1 MTLAQDN
8 PSTKLERQA
17 RYQQREQQIVEIA
30 ENLLLENQNFTLDEI
45 AKELDLA
52 KGTLYKHF
60 ASKNELLM
68 HLIIENEKKVLS
80 ISKCY
85 HNDIVQY
92 IPHYMLYHLL
102 EPKKTIIL
110 HQIEEQLTMT
120 VSQSSLKFDELYAL
134 RHERIMC
141 IRDMVE
147 QYLNIIQYDLSIRDY
162 SSYVWSLTFGACLL
176 LNSSYY
182 QRFIGSR
189 KKLINLYINQALA
202 FPKQPINIDDYWH
215 EESS

>member
-1 MTLAQDN
+1 M
-8 PSTKLERQA
+8 KLQRQA
-17 RYQQREQQIVEIA
+17 MYKEREQQILRVA

-68 HLIIENEKKVLS
+68 HLIIENESNVLA
-80 ISKCY
+80 ISKQY
-85 HNDIVQY
+85 SNNIQEY
-92 IPHYMLYHLL
+92 IPRYMLYHLND
-102 EPKKTIIL
+102 PKKAIIL

-120 VSQSSLKFDELYAL
+120 VIHSNATFDELYQI
-134 RHERIMC
+134 RQERIMA
-141 IRDMVE
+141 IRDMIE
-147 QYLNIIQYDLSIRDY
+147 QYLKEMNYEISIRDY

-182 QRFIGSR
+182 QRSIGSR
-189 KKLINLYINQALA
+189 DKLINLYIHQAFA
-202 FPKQPINIDDYWH
+202 FPSNTCNFTDESNIK
-215 EESS
+215 SNSAQA

>member
-1 MTLAQDN
+1 MSQQ
-8 PSTKLERQA
+8 PKSQRQVH
-17 RYQQREQQIVEIA
+17 YQQREQKIIQVA
-30 ENLLLENQNFTLDEI
+30 ENLLLDNQNFTLDEV
-45 AKELDLA
+45 ARELDLA

-68 HLIIENEKKVLS
+68 HLIIENERRILD
-80 ISKCY
+80 ISK
-85 HNDIVQY
+85 HHSQQITEY

-102 EPKKTIIL
+102 QPKKIIIL

-120 VSQSSLKFDELYAL
+120 VSQTSLNFAELYAI
-134 RHERIMC
+134 RQQRILC
-141 IRDMVE
+141 IRDMV
-147 QYLNIIQYDLSIRDY
+147 QHYLTQMQYDISIRDY

-182 QRFIGSR
+182 QRSIGSR

-202 FPKQPINIDDYWH
+202 FPKQSVNMDNFWDNDQIK
-215 EESS
+215 

>member
-1 MTLAQDN
+1 MKSQ
-8 PSTKLERQA
+8 RQE
-17 RYQQREQQIVEIA
+17 QFKEREQQIIA
-30 ENLLLENQNFTLDEI
+30 VAETLLLENQNFTLDEI

-68 HLIIENEKKVLS
+68 HLVIDNEQKVLELS
-80 ISKCY
+80 QQY
-85 HNDIVQY
+85 HQDINEYV
-92 IPHYMLYHLL
+92 PRYMLYHLL
-102 EPKKTIIL
+102 MPKKTIIL

-120 VSQSSLKFDELYAL
+120 ASQTSLDFEHLYQI
-134 RHERIMC
+134 RQQRILA

-147 QYLNIIQYDLSIRDY
+147 AYLKQVNYDISIRDY

-182 QRFIGSR
+182 QRSIGSR
-189 KKLINLYINQALA
+189 KKLINLYINQALI
-202 FPKQPINIDDYWH
+202 FPKIQINTDNFWDS
-215 EESS
+215 ETL

>member
-1 MTLAQDN
+1 M
-8 PSTKLERQA
+8 KLQRQEI
-17 RYQQREQQIVEIA
+17 YKEREQQIVHVA
-30 ENLLLENQNFTLDEI
+30 QALLLENQNFTLDEI

-60 ASKNELLM
+60 SSKNELLM
-68 HLIIENEKKVLS
+68 HLIIENEYKVLE
-80 ISKCY
+80 ISKKY
-85 HNDIVQY
+85 HQNIQEY

-102 EPKKTIIL
+102 SPKKTIIL
-110 HQIEEQLTMT
+110 HQIEENLTMT
-120 VSQSSLKFDELYAL
+120 VSQSSLKFAELYEI
-134 RHERIMC
+134 RQERILC

-147 QYLNIIQYDLSIRDY
+147 QYLKSMEYDISIRDY

-182 QRFIGSR
+182 QRSIGSR

-202 FPKQPINIDDYWH
+202 FPKHPINMDSFW
-215 EESS
+215 ESDEI

>member
-1 MTLAQDN
+1 MDM
-8 PSTKLERQA
+8 KLRQELFKE
-17 RYQQREQQIVEIA
+17 REQQIIQVA
-30 ENLLLENQNFTLDEI
+30 ESLLLENQNFTLDEI

-52 KGTLYKHF
+52 KGTIYKHF

-68 HLIIENEKKVLS
+68 RLIINNEKKVLELS
-80 ISKCY
+80 QKY
-85 HNDIVQY
+85 NHDIHEY

-102 EPKKTIIL
+102 SPKKTIVL
-110 HQIEEQLTMT
+110 HQIEELLTMT
-120 VSQSSLKFDELYAL
+120 VSHGSVAFEELYAI
-134 RHERIMC
+134 RQERIMS

-147 QYLNIIQYDLSIRDY
+147 QYLKAMNYDLSIRDY

-182 QRFIGSR
+182 QRSIGSR

-202 FPKQPINIDDYWH
+202 FPSHPINTDIFWDSEHTD
-215 EESS
+215 

>member
-1 MTLAQDN
+1 MKSQ
-8 PSTKLERQA
+8 RQ
-17 RYQQREQQIVEIA
+17 QQFKEREQQIIA
-30 ENLLLENQNFTLDEI
+30 VAETLLLENQNFTLDEI

-68 HLIIENEKKVLS
+68 HLVIDNEQKVLQLS
-80 ISKCY
+80 LQY
-85 HNDIVQY
+85 QHDIEEYV
-92 IPHYMLYHLL
+92 PRYMLYHLL
-102 EPKKTIIL
+102 SPKKTIIL

-120 VSQSSLKFDELYAL
+120 VSQASLNFAMLYEI
-134 RHERIMC
+134 RQQRILA

-147 QYLNIIQYDLSIRDY
+147 KYLQAVNYDISIRDY

-182 QRFIGSR
+182 QRSIGSR
-189 KKLINLYINQALA
+189 KKLIDLYINQALI
-202 FPKQPINIDDYWH
+202 FPQTQINTDNLWDS
-215 EESS
+215 EAV